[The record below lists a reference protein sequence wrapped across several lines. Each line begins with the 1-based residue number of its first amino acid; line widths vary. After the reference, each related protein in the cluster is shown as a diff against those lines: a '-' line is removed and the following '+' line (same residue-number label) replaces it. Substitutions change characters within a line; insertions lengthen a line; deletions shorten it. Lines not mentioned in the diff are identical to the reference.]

1 MSEIIYILSNPT
13 MPGIIKIGHTSNLKK
28 RVKRLSSH
36 SGVPVPFEVYYACT
50 ITDSRK
56 VEKGIHDGFGDHR
69 INPKREFFKVNPERV
84 LAILKLVEIDDKTP
98 REDIVEGQED
108 RQALTKERSRK
119 SNFKFSTVDIRPGVT
134 LSFVRDEEIQ
144 VKVIDDKNVSFGNDR
159 LMIGDDYLK
168 IGGAHLTIE
177 RSPVSLSQSA
187 LTLLNQKFG
196 KKLTSARGPDF
207 WVFENETLSERRE
220 RMEAED

>member
-13 MPGIIKIGHTSNLKK
+13 MPGIIKIGHTSNLKE
-28 RVKRLSSH
+28 RVRNLSSPP
-36 SGVPVPFEVYYACT
+36 GVPVPFEVYYAC
-50 ITDSRK
+50 IVEDCKK
-56 VEKGIHDGFGDHR
+56 VEKGVHDGFGDHR

-84 LAILKLVEIDDKTP
+84 LAILKLVKIDDKTP

-144 VKVIDDKNVSFGNDR
+144 VKVIDDKNVSFG
-159 LMIGDDYLK
+159 DDYLK
-168 IGGAHLTIE
+168 IGGGHLTIE

-196 KKLTSARGPDF
+196 KKLTSVREPDF

-220 RMEAED
+220 RMESED

>member
-13 MPGIIKIGHTSNLKK
+13 MPGIIKIGHTSNLEE
-28 RVKRLSSH
+28 RVKRLSSPP
-36 SGVPVPFEVYYACT
+36 GVPVPFKVYYACT
-50 ITDSRK
+50 VEDCKK

-69 INPKREFFKVNPERV
+69 INPKREFFRVNPERV

-98 REDIVEGQED
+98 GEDIVEGQED

-134 LSFVRDEEIQ
+134 LSFVQDEEIQ
-144 VKVIDDKNVSFGNDR
+144 VKVIDDKNVSFG
-159 LMIGDDYLK
+159 DDY
-168 IGGAHLTIE
+168 ITVGGDLVTIE
-177 RSPVSLSQSA
+177 QDPVSLSQSA

-196 KKLTSARGPDF
+196 KKLTSVRGPDH
-207 WVFENETLSERRE
+207 WVFENETLSERRD
-220 RMEAED
+220 RMEAEA

>member
-1 MSEIIYILSNPT
+1 MSEVIYILSNPT
-13 MPGIIKIGHTSNLKK
+13 MPGIIKIGHTSNLEE
-28 RVKRLSSH
+28 RVKRLSSP
-36 SGVPVPFEVYYACT
+36 SGVPVPFKVYYACT
-50 ITDSRK
+50 VEDCKK

-69 INPKREFFKVNPERV
+69 INPKREFFRVNPERV

-98 REDIVEGQED
+98 GEDIVEGQED

-144 VKVIDDKNVSFGNDR
+144 VKVIDDKNVLFENEREPFGKN
-159 LMIGDDYLK
+159 
-168 IGGAHLTIE
+168 
-177 RSPVSLSQSA
+177 PVSLSQSA
-187 LTLLNQKFG
+187 QILLKRD
-196 KKLTSARGPDF
+196 SIRGPDC

-220 RMEAED
+220 RMESED